1 MAKAKTTNIVTYKKV
16 TKRIPGVHAKTKNS
30 KSKTSKNYVK
40 KYTGQG
46 R

>member
-16 TKRIPGVHAKTKNS
+16 TKRRPGVHAKTKNS
-30 KSKTSKNYVK
+30 RSKTSKNYVK